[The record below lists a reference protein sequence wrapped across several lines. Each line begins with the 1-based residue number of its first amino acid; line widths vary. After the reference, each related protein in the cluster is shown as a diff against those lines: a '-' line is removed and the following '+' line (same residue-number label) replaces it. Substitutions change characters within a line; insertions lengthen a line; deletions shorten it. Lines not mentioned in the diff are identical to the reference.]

1 MPTAN
6 RNKNYKK
13 CDETGKKLGE
23 LAARATGMAGDVT
36 KRIFT

>member
-1 MPTAN
+1 MSPAQ
-6 RNKNYKK
+6 RNKNDKK

-23 LAARATGMAGDVT
+23 LAARAAGMAGDVT